1 MRQERKM
8 WKARMDYA
16 EGEQESH
23 PKGQKIQYHYYQQTT
38 LSHSG
43 YRNCQQVH
51 DGRQAPWADGLPDTT
66 SGNEPQPRRRARPAL
81 QDYMTF
87 PMVHKKA
94 DDDTFDLPLL

>member
-23 PKGQKIQYHYYQQTT
+23 PIGQKIQYHYYQQTT

-43 YRNCQQVH
+43 YMNCQQVH
-51 DGRQAPWADGLPDTT
+51 DGRQAPWADGLPDMT
-66 SGNEPQPRRRARPAL
+66 SDNESQPRRRVRPAL
-81 QDYMTF
+81 QDYRTF
-87 PMVHKKA
+87 PLVH
-94 DDDTFDLPLL
+94 